1 MKKILLIDDDEDFNR
16 SLKDYLENEGYSV
29 VSAENG
35 KVGLKKIQ
43 ETDPDL
49 IITDIV
55 MPETDGMELLTE
67 IKNNPNI
74 FSKKIIAISG
84 GGRMD
89 RMLFLEIAKN
99 LGADCVF
106 DKPLDIDA
114 LVESVGALLGE

>member
-55 MPETDGMELLTE
+55 MPETDGMELLTQ
-67 IKNNPNI
+67 IKNNPKLS
-74 FSKKIIAISG
+74 SKKIIAISG

-89 RMLFLEIAKN
+89 KKLFLDIAKD

-114 LVESVGALLGE
+114 LVESVGSLLEE